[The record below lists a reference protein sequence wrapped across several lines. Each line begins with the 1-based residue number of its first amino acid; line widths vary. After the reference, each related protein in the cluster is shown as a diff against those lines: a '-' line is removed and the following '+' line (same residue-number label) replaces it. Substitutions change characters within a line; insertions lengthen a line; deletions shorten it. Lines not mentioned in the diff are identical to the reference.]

1 MWIYLKEKA
10 ETDPLVISDISPL
23 LRVNSFVNAG
33 VSNINTNPLPEGTG
47 DGVGGV
53 DPAVGVQ
60 HVLGDVF
67 CVDAVYGIANVLAC
81 GHYKGERQ

>member
-53 DPAVGVQ
+53 DPAKCIQ
-60 HVLGDVF
+60 NILENISF
-67 CVDAVYGIANVLAC
+67 NP
-81 GHYKGERQ
+81 

>member
-23 LRVNSFVNAG
+23 LRVNSLVNAG

-47 DGVGGV
+47 DGVG
-53 DPAVGVQ
+53 
-60 HVLGDVF
+60 
-67 CVDAVYGIANVLAC
+67 
-81 GHYKGERQ
+81 